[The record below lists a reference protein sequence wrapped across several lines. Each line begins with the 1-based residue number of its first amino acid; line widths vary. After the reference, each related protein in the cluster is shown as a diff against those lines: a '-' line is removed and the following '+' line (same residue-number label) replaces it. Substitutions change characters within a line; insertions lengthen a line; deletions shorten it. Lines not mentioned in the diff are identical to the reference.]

1 MVWLYLIGYLLA
13 CGIGW
18 LVSFVLEY
26 VHNHKELKHQY
37 EALQKKH
44 NKLIVE
50 HNALQE
56 EHTEDIIADYSI
68 MATLLE
74 EHTTQFAD
82 IHAYLDELSGRVDQL
97 GNIHIRIAPM
107 QMPPEYEY
115 AGGPSETEESYDP
128 YSEIELPDCMKDVIK
143 AMEEID
149 EL

>member
-1 MVWLYLIGYLLA
+1 MVWLYLMSYLLIA
-13 CGIGW
+13 GVTW
-18 LVSFVLEY
+18 LVSWILDQRHMRKKAE
-26 VHNHKELKHQY
+26 HKLAQANAQIRELK
-37 EALQKKH
+37 
-44 NKLIVE
+44 
-50 HNALQE
+50 E
-56 EHTEDIIADYSI
+56 EKETELELLSHDYSV

-128 YSEIELPDCMKDVIK
+128 YPETELPDCMKDVIK

>member
-74 EHTTQFAD
+74 EHTTQLAD
-82 IHAYLDELSGRVDQL
+82 IHSYIDELTGRIDQL
-97 GNIHIRIAPM
+97 GNIHIRIGPM
-107 QMPPEYEY
+107 HPPEYEY
-115 AGGPSETEESYDP
+115 AGPHETDESYDP
-128 YSEIELPDCMKDVIK
+128 YPETELPDCIKDAIK

-149 EL
+149 EI